1 MIGFYPVTKRHIKM
15 NSTPRYVIKSLHADG
30 LEHYRFNPPQKY
42 IDEGVV
48 YRKQLGT
55 DKDKAFN
62 KANAMLIELDA
73 HVEKMS
79 RTVSLNPTVKGLYDE
94 YLLSND
100 FNMLREKTQKDYI
113 YFLNIMLSTNYIGR
127 KDYRKVTTK
136 LCKLSYEEWVKRG
149 VSFANH
155 ILSVSSRLYRYAIE
169 MGYTELNPFKNVTKK
184 TQRSKRLIWTNEEV
198 KTFLDKAYSD
208 YKFRSIGL
216 IVHMAYEFGQR
227 IGDMRLLTW
236 DNIKF
241 DIKQLHLEQSK
252 KRKEV
257 FLPIEDN
264 LFSMLQKQHT
274 DFGFQKYVAPN
285 TRPKNNKF
293 VPYSIHNV
301 SVVGKEVM
309 RKADIRSELQLM
321 HLRATAITEM
331 DKSGVGIN
339 QIMSVSGHSN
349 PQSVQP
355 YLKHNFKSANYALTK
370 RKNCDT

>member
-1 MIGFYPVTKRHIKM
+1 MTSI
-15 NSTPRYVIKSLHADG
+15 PRYVVKSLHADG
-30 LEHYRFNPPQKY
+30 LEHYRFNPPQRY
-42 IDEGVV
+42 VDEGVV
-48 YRKQLGT
+48 YRKQLGA
-55 DKDKAFN
+55 DKDKAFSIAS
-62 KANAMLIELDA
+62 KMLLELDSYI
-73 HVEKMS
+73 EKVS
-79 RTVSLNPTVKGLYDE
+79 RTVGVNPTVKGLYDE

-100 FNMLREKTQKDYI
+100 FKMLREKTQKDYI
-113 YFLNIMLSTNYIGR
+113 YFLNIMMSTNYLGR
-127 KDYRKVTTK
+127 KDFRKVTTK
-136 LCKLSYEEWVKRG
+136 LCKLSYEEWVRRG
-149 VSFANH
+149 VSLANH
-155 ILSVSSRLYRYAIE
+155 IISVSSRLYRYAIE
-169 MGYTELNPFKNVTKK
+169 MGYTELNPFKNVSKK
-184 TQRSKRLIWTNEEV
+184 SKRIKRLIWTKDEV
-198 KTFLDKAYSD
+198 KSFLDMAYTD

-227 IGDMRLLTW
+227 IGDMRLLEW

-241 DIKQLHLEQSK
+241 NLKQLHLEQSK

-264 LFSMLQKQHT
+264 LFSMLQKQHN

-293 VPYSIHNV
+293 IPYSIHNV
-301 SVVGKEVM
+301 SVVAKEVM
-309 RKADIRSELQLM
+309 SKAEIRSELQLM

-331 DKSGVGIN
+331 DSSGVGIG